1 MHYWHEFTSWSL
13 TKRIGA
19 ILIVAGALI
28 GLWVIFAGGY
38 LALSVTPDE
47 TKAKSIQPFMTGLV
61 APLFT
66 LGSALL
72 VLENLR
78 LNSQQNLSNNFFKL
92 LDFHHKLVDGIST
105 TVTGISGAPIEAL
118 QSDTAANQPMP
129 ASSEKRGFFDDLAER
144 IAIDYTNNSNTYTG
158 FPIQATS
165 SREKLIELYR
175 CYYNVHQSDLGHYV
189 RHFQRTME
197 FLQNARFERRNREDM
212 LELFKTQLSNYELL
226 LLAYHGIAY
235 EKSGLATILENNKF
249 LEHLN
254 PEHEADNHGMMQR
267 IISDRNVLIAAYMHL
282 ANVAGFRA

>member
-1 MHYWHEFTSWSL
+1 MFYWNEFRSWSL
-13 TKRIGA
+13 TKQIGA
-19 ILIVAGALI
+19 ILIVAGTLI

-38 LALSVTPDE
+38 LALSFTPDE

-105 TVTGISGAPIEAL
+105 TVTGISGAPIED
-118 QSDTAANQPMP
+118 QQPNTAGYPAMP

-144 IAIDYTNNSNTYTG
+144 IATDFADNTNAYTG
-158 FPIQATS
+158 LAIQAKTNK
-165 SREKLIELYR
+165 EKLVQLYR
-175 CYYNVHQSDLGHYV
+175 CYFNVHQSDLGHYV
-189 RHFQRTME
+189 RHFQRIME
-197 FLQNARFERRNREDM
+197 FLQHARFERRNREDM
-212 LELFKTQLSNYELL
+212 LALFKTQLSNYELL

-235 EKSGLATILENNKF
+235 ENSGLATILENNQF

-267 IISDRNVLIAAYMHL
+267 IIGDRNVLREAYSHL
-282 ANVAGFRA
+282 ATVQGF